1 MSSPLELHLSIIK
14 YVPLF
19 FAVAIFIFT
28 AIGWYLGH
36 YRLRKNNGSEITVRD
51 SLAAAIFGLSALVL
65 GFTFSTAAT
74 RYNVRVDSVRAQAQ
88 ILGEVYKSIRYLAPS
103 DQVVIKNSLNDLL
116 NLRLTIYKDAK
127 SRLDV
132 DKGAEKISET
142 SRKIYE
148 EVSRAT
154 PNAPAENQ
162 ALANEILMPQV
173 RSLSTVFAAGII
185 NMQSHPPRLLM
196 NFLFSLLCVGAFLIG
211 YTMAVKSESDW
222 LLAGLYIVLIGLS
235 LYVILSLELP
245 HLLMNDEEINREFLL
260 LKDSVNPAP

>member
-1 MSSPLELHLSIIK
+1 MSSPLELHLGIIK

-19 FAVAIFIFT
+19 FAAAIFVFT
-28 AIGWYLGH
+28 AIGWYLGN
-36 YRLRKNNGSEITVRD
+36 YRLRKNNGSEIAVRD

-88 ILGEVYKSIRYLAPS
+88 ILGEVYKSIKYLAPS

-116 NLRLTIYKDAK
+116 NLRLTIYKDSK

-132 DKGAEKISET
+132 DKGAEKISEA
-142 SRKIYE
+142 SRRIYE
-148 EVSRAT
+148 EASRAT
-154 PNAPAENQ
+154 RNAPAENQ
-162 ALANEILMPQV
+162 ALVNEILMPQV